1 MCLLPAAGAFAA
13 AAPAGAAA
21 SAASPFGAAAA
32 STAAPA
38 AAVSEALTPSEVLA
52 STPWET
58 TSAVDQDGNPVA
70 LDNPAVSNFV
80 GWAYYNVNG
89 TFTMYNLDDTPK
101 MHGDWSV
108 SEGGTSRTITA
119 RDADGNPL
127 FTRVVPITVLTGDEF
142 TYRVIPD
149 AATPDVYY
157 DIVHTPT
164 DHAEPGTINYSEV
177 LASTPWETT
186 SAVDQDGNPVALD
199 NPAVSNFVGWAY
211 YNVNGTFTM
220 YNLDD
225 TPKMH
230 GDWSVSED
238 GTSRTITARDADGN
252 PLFTRV
258 VPITVLTGDEFTYR
272 VIPDAA
278 VPGAYYDIVHTPTDH
293 AEPNPGTTDPGT
305 TDPGT
310 TDPGTTDPGTTDPG
324 TTNPGTTNP
333 GSTNPGTT
341 DPAPAPSAPGAK
353 TPSALAVTGAGS
365 PAIAGVVGGV
375 LAVLGGAAAFV
386 VRLVRRAA

>member
-1 MCLLPAAGAFAA
+1 MRDHTPPSASRPAAQDQRSRLRARGPLLTATALVATSMCLLPAAGAFAA

-108 SEGGTSRTITA
+108 SEDGTSRTITA

-127 FTRVVPITVLTGDEF
+127 FTRVIPITVLTGDEF

-164 DHAEPGTINYSEV
+164 DHAEPNPGT
-177 LASTPWETT
+177 PDPGTT
-186 SAVDQDGNPVALD
+186 D
-199 NPAVSNFVGWAY
+199 
-211 YNVNGTFTM
+211 
-220 YNLDD
+220 
-225 TPKMH
+225 
-230 GDWSVSED
+230 
-238 GTSRTITARDADGN
+238 
-252 PLFTRV
+252 
-258 VPITVLTGDEFTYR
+258 
-272 VIPDAA
+272 
-278 VPGAYYDIVHTPTDH
+278 
-293 AEPNPGTTDPGT
+293 PGTTDPGT